1 MGMFDDMFTS
11 SRGPGVI
18 GTGLALVVLVGFG
31 SLYLLVFDEEMQG
44 GDKTIESIIR
54 DQGGQ
59 IESYEKSIIMQKD
72 TIEKSKER
80 VKLSD
85 EVVGLERQIA
95 LRQTR
100 IDEMKTEISDAET
113 SIATMQS
120 EWETYKAAYRK
131 AERAR
136 AIGEK
141 LPELT
146 TKSGV
151 TYKGVK
157 INKIDDL
164 RTNIGHADGSKAI
177 AWNEMPD
184 DLADRF
190 QFTKELADALY
201 KQEHTVVEGL
211 GAAADMTEIRGSI
224 DFINSKIRESEGFYN
239 SKAQDHSQ
247 AQARIQG
254 LENKIQGLQNMI
266 AAEVNKAGLRQ
277 TPRYRSQIQDCQ
289 DAIEAERAK
298 IRSFPEYQ
306 TQYRAE
312 RAKRE
317 AEVKALQLRLRTL
330 EMQAQKKPK

>member
-1 MGMFDDMFTS
+1 MGMFDDMFSS

-100 IDEMKTEISDAET
+100 IDEMKTEISEADT

-120 EWETYKAAYRK
+120 EWEIYKAAYRK

-164 RTNIGHADGSKAI
+164 RINIGHADGSKAI
-177 AWNEMPD
+177 AWNEMPN

-201 KQEHTVVEGL
+201 KQEHTVVAGL

-289 DAIEAERAK
+289 DAIEAEGAK

-312 RAKRE
+312 RTKRE

-330 EMQAQKKPK
+330 EMEAQKKPK